1 MNIAQIGPIWY
12 RIPPIKYGGT
22 ELIVHHLTEELVRRG
37 HQVTLFATGDS
48 VTKARLQ
55 SFFHHGLFEQG
66 YSFED
71 FSDPLYHTIS
81 VLDNASAFDILHFH
95 FTSKMD
101 YVNMALVRNMPNV
114 LFTLHVP
121 LPEKKEL
128 LNRKR
133 LLEERLHMIPL
144 VSISNNQRAG
154 FQMHFINTVY
164 NAIDITQ
171 FPYTE
176 AVIDGQILWLSR
188 ISYQKGTVE
197 TIQTAKRL
205 NLPLILVGKVD
216 TNAPHEVDY
225 FDHRVKPLLNGLRGT
240 LYGEINPQEKIL
252 HYRQA
257 KLFLFPIQWEEPFG
271 LVMIEAMACGTPIVA
286 FARGSV
292 PEVVVDGVTG
302 FIVNSSDQDVRG
314 NWVVRKTG
322 IDGLCEAVER
332 IYKMPED
339 QYRVMRAA
347 CRKHVETHFTVEKM
361 VDGYEQAYRKIL
373 NS

>member
-144 VSISNNQRAG
+144 VSITNNQRAG

>member
-216 TNAPHEVDY
+216 TNGPHEVDY

>member
-347 CRKHVETHFTVEKM
+347 CRKHVETHLTVEKM